1 MCISGISIQKF
12 KKLQILRHN
21 IFKMKILPNSRD
33 VVVCFKSIDG
43 SSREEC
49 QMLHVNRKDSDYS
62 NF

>member
-49 QMLHVNRKDSDYS
+49 
-62 NF
+62 